1 MQVKFTGPAPTPFK
15 QHSAGDGGNVLFRD
29 SLSQSASNVIGRA
42 FSSVGLN
49 YEKSFSVD
57 ECMICLEAMDEE
69 EGNLFTV
76 PGCSHTFHKTCLA
89 QWKKQSRK
97 CPCCRGLL
105 PDDIGPTISG
115 IRNLPAENVLLDS
128 HESAT
133 CLNLIFCP
141 LCVVYPLFL
150 LGCFIAY
157 MSVASFM
164 FLLLTFWMAIYES
177 VQEERNI
184 CTIVCVLIAACILFP
199 VLLGF
204 MYLIIILQILYMLF
218 RIIKFYALVSMCK
231 IRWIDAYSFIVKRT
245 ISLAG
250 FYFDQL
256 F

>member
-1 MQVKFTGPAPTPFK
+1 MQFKFTGPSPAPFK
-15 QHSAGDGGNVLFRD
+15 PQSTGDEGNVLPRD
-29 SLSQSASNVIGRA
+29 SFSQSATNVIGRA
-42 FSSVGLN
+42 LSSVGFN
-49 YEKSFSVD
+49 SEKSCSVA

-69 EGNLFTV
+69 QGNLFTI
-76 PGCSHTFHKTCLA
+76 PGCSHTFHETCIA

-115 IRNLPAENVLLDS
+115 SRNLPPENVYLDS

-177 VQEERNI
+177 VQEESNI
-184 CTIVCVLIAACILFP
+184 CSIVCVLIAGCILFP

-204 MYLIIILQILYMLF
+204 MYLIIMLQILYMLF
-218 RIIKFYALVSMCK
+218 RIVKFYAMVSMCK
-231 IRWIDAYSFIVKRT
+231 IRWNDAYSFIVKRT
-245 ISLAG
+245 ISLTG
-250 FYFDQL
+250 FYFDVL